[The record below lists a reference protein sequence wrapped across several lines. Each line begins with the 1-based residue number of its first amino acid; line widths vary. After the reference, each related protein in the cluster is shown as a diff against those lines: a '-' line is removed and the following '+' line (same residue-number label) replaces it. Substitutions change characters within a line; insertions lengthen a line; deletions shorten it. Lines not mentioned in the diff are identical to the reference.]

1 MNDQGDQLDLAWK
14 LLEDEGAERALEVAA
29 LLDASNVET
38 WVLRATAQIDLLQ
51 LDEAAASCARA
62 ETLGGHEH
70 LGVQWARGEIALA
83 SWRIDEASR
92 CYEAILAQAHD
103 EGAALER
110 LALVRELQRRYEDA
124 DELLERASAIDPEL
138 YPLPP
143 RLGEDEVD
151 DVIEEAAAAL
161 PEELR
166 KHLEE
171 IPIVVE
177 LSPPLELGRSGPPGD
192 IPPDLLGLFVGSSLL
207 ERNEEDPLGGVPR
220 IYLFQRNIERACQ
233 DRDDVVEQVRV
244 TLYHE
249 LGHFLGFD
257 EEGVDELG
265 LG

>member
-1 MNDQGDQLDLAWK
+1 MNDQSDRLDLAWK
-14 LLEDEGAERALEVAA
+14 LLEDEGAERALQAA
-29 LLDASNVET
+29 ADLDESNVET
-38 WVLRATAQIDLLQ
+38 WVLRATAQIDLML
-51 LDEAAASCARA
+51 LHEAAAACDRA
-62 ETLGGHEH
+62 EKLGGREH
-70 LGVQWARGEIALA
+70 LGVLWARGEIALA
-83 SWRIDEASR
+83 RWEVDEASR

-110 LALVRELQRRYEDA
+110 LALVRELQRRYGEA
-124 DELLERASAIDPEL
+124 DELLERAQAIDPEL

-143 RLGEDEVD
+143 RLEEDEVD

-161 PEELR
+161 PEALR

-171 IPIVVE
+171 VPIVVE
-177 LSPPLELGRSGPPGD
+177 LAPPLELGRTGPPGD

-249 LGHFLGFD
+249 LGHYLGFD

>member
-14 LLEDEGAERALEVAA
+14 LLEDEGAQPALHAA
-29 LLDASNVET
+29 ANLDESDVET
-38 WVLRATAQIDLLQ
+38 WVLRATAQIDLLM

-62 ETLGGHEH
+62 EALGGREH
-70 LGVQWARGEIALA
+70 LGVLWARGEIALA
-83 SWRIDEASR
+83 GWQIDEASR
-92 CYEAILAQAHD
+92 CYEAILTQAED

-110 LALVRELQRRYEDA
+110 LALVRELQRRFEEADA
-124 DELLERASAIDPEL
+124 LLERANKFDPEL

-143 RLGEDEVD
+143 RLDEDEVD
-151 DVIEEAAAAL
+151 TVIEEAAAAL
-161 PEELR
+161 PKAFR
-166 KHLEE
+166 KQLEE
-171 IPIVVE
+171 VPIVVE
-177 LSPPLELGRSGPPGD
+177 LAPPLELGRSGPPGD

-207 ERNEEDPLGGVPR
+207 ERSEEDPLGGVPR